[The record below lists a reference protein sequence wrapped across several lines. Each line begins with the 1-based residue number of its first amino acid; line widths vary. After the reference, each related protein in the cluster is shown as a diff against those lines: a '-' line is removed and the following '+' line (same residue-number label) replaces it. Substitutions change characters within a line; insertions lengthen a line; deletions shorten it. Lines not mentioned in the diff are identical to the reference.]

1 MKCCLGD
8 SLEVAWAETKQLKQE
23 LKQHLL
29 FLKKKKRKPL
39 SNHARFKS
47 INLRNPSVSFDI
59 FVRQIKKKEKM
70 LQSEW

>member
-29 FLKKKKRKPL
+29 FLKKKKENLYPTMLAL
-39 SNHARFKS
+39 S
-47 INLRNPSVSFDI
+47 
-59 FVRQIKKKEKM
+59 Q
-70 LQSEW
+70 